1 MTKKQVFSPNLRM
14 FHVSRVWIDRFAH
27 SRRVTIAVY
36 RGQTPFKTLHKKPW
50 LTFKG
55 TNAVDGLPKS
65 SHQTKVFIQGPRL
78 YSNSFWRN
86 RDYRIRF
93 RSYET
98 PRNEQIT
105 PKNRKL
111 NPRGKGV
118 SEKHH
123 FFRAKIA
130 LNP

>member
-1 MTKKQVFSPNLRM
+1 MVFPKAPIKQ
-14 FHVSRVWIDRFAH
+14 
-27 SRRVTIAVY
+27 
-36 RGQTPFKTLHKKPW
+36 
-50 LTFKG
+50 
-55 TNAVDGLPKS
+55 KS
-65 SHQTKVFIQGPRL
+65 SFKVPDFIQTVSGEI
-78 YSNSFWRN
+78 
-86 RDYRIRF
+86 DYRIRF